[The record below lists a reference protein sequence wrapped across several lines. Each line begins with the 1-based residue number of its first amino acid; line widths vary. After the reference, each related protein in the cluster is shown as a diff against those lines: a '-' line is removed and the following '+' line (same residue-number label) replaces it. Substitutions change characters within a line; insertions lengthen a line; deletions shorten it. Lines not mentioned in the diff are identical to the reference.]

1 MGVEVFRKEAMS
13 FDGRTVLPRGLS
25 RKFAHQVM
33 NGNDVLN
40 FVGIGAEKT
49 SALSTSPLTALMS
62 AMVMQYGVVRGSQVL
77 RQWKQFLTFSRCLRI
92 RFTKGLRS
100 ARPGI
105 WTGLWTIVTSSFFA
119 LTYICLN
126 SSAASHSFVA
136 TKRVAICT
144 PERPR
149 ER

>member
-33 NGNDVLN
+33 NGNDIFDSVC
-40 FVGIGAEKT
+40 IGAEKI
-49 SALSTSPLTALMS
+49 SELSTSPFTALIS

-77 RQWKQFLTFSRCLRI
+77 RQWKQFITFSRCLRI
-92 RFTKGLRS
+92 RFTKGLSR

-105 WTGLWTIVTSSFFA
+105 
-119 LTYICLN
+119 
-126 SSAASHSFVA
+126 
-136 TKRVAICT
+136 
-144 PERPR
+144 
-149 ER
+149 